1 MVLKCTFSKWDL
13 KRGFYIRSAILA
25 GHNLCI
31 SEGQSVGVINS
42 YGVAMSFLANLLQTA
57 VQAFFDFSGLGF
69 IQELTVVLSRLGSN
83 PIGRSGALTP
93 RRERKFLLNIMTF
106 FRRTVWFLAFSSI
119 YLVSPSLGLITVG
132 RNIETTNSL
141 VEATNL
147 FLGIVLNFRF

>member
-1 MVLKCTFSKWDL
+1 MLTKKCDFGLTQSL
-13 KRGFYIRSAILA
+13 LT
-25 GHNLCI
+25 I
-31 SEGQSVGVINS
+31 SEGDPSQSVGVMNS
-42 YGVAMSFLANLLQTA
+42 YGAAMSFLANLLQTA

-83 PIGRSGALTP
+83 PGSRALTP

-132 RNIETTNSL
+132 RNIETTNTL